1 MIRVTSISLRKAP
14 ECIEFHIMIIYMP
27 RNVLIDI
34 LNFQKCWK
42 PCINNIKSQPIPG
55 KWHRCSCICYQ
66 INTTCIHRHNK
77 VFANLIKNTD
87 NGKPLYLPDVPH
99 SQYHMIYSTTA

>member
-1 MIRVTSISLRKAP
+1 
-14 ECIEFHIMIIYMP
+14 MP
-27 RNVLIDI
+27 WNVLIGV

-42 PCINNIKSQPIPG
+42 PLTILKVNQFLVSGTGVHVFVLSNK
-55 KWHRCSCICYQ
+55 HHMYV
-66 INTTCIHRHNK
+66 HRHNK